1 MGYMKERVT
10 EKNLGNVIISN
21 CKDVFTLSDMG
32 NTGEK

>member
-1 MGYMKERVT
+1 MKERII

-21 CKDVFTLSDMG
+21 CKDIFALSDMG